1 MIYIEIIKVAFISLN
16 ANKLRSILALLGI
29 VIGVTAVISLMS
41 IGRGTQESITSRIQD
56 LGTNLL
62 FIKAEATSFGGFTGQ
77 AGSSSS
83 LTYKDSQAL
92 KDRLFAPSV
101 IDVAPEIS
109 ISRAQLVFGRKNTNV
124 NITGVTPQ
132 YLNVRNLE
140 IDSGM
145 FISSPHIERYSE
157 VIVLGSQ
164 VSEDLFGFQDPIGE
178 HIRVNGKRFYVV
190 GILKSQGG
198 SAFTSN
204 DNRAFIPLTTAFYRM
219 QKQRVSGG
227 NINVQTI
234 NVQIKDL
241 EHLEDAINEVSTVL
255 RLRHQIAIDDDDD
268 FNITSQDQTIEAFR
282 ETTETF
288 VVFLGAIAGI
298 SLIVGGIGIMNIM
311 LVSVTE
317 RTKEIGIRKAMG
329 ARKKDILLQFIS
341 EAIVLSFGGG
351 FLGVALGYLIATGL
365 NGRAILGQEN
375 FQAAFGLDVAIY
387 SLAVS
392 AGIGLFF
399 GIYPAARAAKLHPID
414 ALRSD

>member
-1 MIYIEIIKVAFISLN
+1 MIYIEIIKVAFISLA

-29 VIGVTAVISLMS
+29 VIGVTAVISLMA

-62 FIKAEATSFGGFTGQ
+62 FVRAGASTFGGFTGQ

-83 LTYKDSQAL
+83 LTYKDAQAL
-92 KDRLFAPSV
+92 KDSLFAPSV
-101 IDVAPEIS
+101 VDVAPEIS
-109 ISRAQLVFGRKNTNV
+109 ISRAQVVFGRKNTSV
-124 NITGVTPQ
+124 TVMGVTPQ
-132 YLNVRNLE
+132 HLTVRNLG

-145 FISSPHIERYSE
+145 FISSPHIETYSE

-164 VSEDLFGFQDPIGE
+164 ISEDLFGFQDPIGE
-178 HIRVNGKRFYVV
+178 HVRVNGKRFYVI
-190 GILKSQGG
+190 GILESQGG
-198 SAFTSN
+198 SAWTSN

-219 QKQRVSGG
+219 QIQRVSGG

-234 NVQIKDL
+234 NVQTKDV
-241 EHLEDAINEVSTVL
+241 EVVNDAINEVSTIL
-255 RLRHQIAIDDDDD
+255 RLRHQIANDDEDD
-268 FNITSQDQTIEAFR
+268 FNITSQEQTIETLR
-282 ETTETF
+282 ETTNTF

-329 ARKKDILLQFIS
+329 AKNRDILLQFIS
-341 EAIVLSFGGG
+341 EATVLSFGGG
-351 FLGVALGYLIATGL
+351 FLGVVLGYLVSTGL
-365 NGRAILGQEN
+365 NGRAILGQES
-375 FQAAFGLDVAIY
+375 FQATFGVDVAIL

>member
-1 MIYIEIIKVAFISLN
+1 MIYIEIIKVAFVSLS

-41 IGRGTQESITSRIQD
+41 IGRGTQERITSRIQD

-62 FIKAEATSFGGFTGQ
+62 FIKAGASTFGGFTGQ

-83 LTYKDSQAL
+83 LTFKDAKAL
-92 KDRLFAPSV
+92 KDPLFAPSV
-101 IDVAPEIS
+101 IEVAPEIT
-109 ISRAQLVFGRKNTNV
+109 IRAQLVFGRKNSNV
-124 NITGVTPQ
+124 TVMGVTPQ
-132 YLNVRNLE
+132 HLGVRNLE

-145 FISSPHIERYSE
+145 FISSPHIQTYSE

-190 GILKSQGG
+190 GILESQGG
-198 SAFTSN
+198 SAWTSN
-204 DNRAFIPLTTAFYRM
+204 DSRAFIPLTTAFYRM

-227 NINVQTI
+227 NINVETI
-234 NVQIKDL
+234 NVQTKDL
-241 EHLEDAINEVSTVL
+241 EVLDDAINEVSTIL
-255 RLRHQIAIDDDDD
+255 RLRHQIGNDDEDD
-268 FNITSQDQTIEAFR
+268 FNITSQEQTIETLR
-282 ETTETF
+282 ETTNTF

-329 ARKKDILLQFIS
+329 AKKKDILLQFIS
-341 EAIVLSFGGG
+341 EATVLSFGGG
-351 FLGVALGYLIATGL
+351 FLGVVLGYLISTGL
-365 NGRAILGQEN
+365 NGRAILGQES
-375 FQAAFGLDVAIY
+375 FQTQFGLDVASL

-392 AGIGLFF
+392 AAIGLFF
-399 GIYPAARAAKLHPID
+399 GIYPAARAAKLHPIE
-414 ALRSD
+414 ALRYD